1 MIRRPTSVVRCLPS
15 FVSCLLSL
23 VFRLLSFANCPLPI
37 ESRGP
42 SSVVGGLSF
51 FFFVVRRL
59 WSVVFSSFFRRLW
72 SVVGGL
78 LLDFIYFAANHF
90 NMLKSMTG
98 FGRTEQVVGDK
109 TFLIDI
115 KSLNGKQFELL
126 LKLPAFLKP
135 YEFDIRSILSK
146 KLGRGTLDCTISL
159 KQTGSAK
166 PVSIN
171 ISLAKAYYEPL
182 SALANELKLDSST
195 ILSNILKL
203 PEVITPTSDT
213 LTESEWESFVTI
225 LEAAIDDLNLH
236 RVDEGKS
243 LASDLEERIENILKQ
258 QTDIIK
264 LEPGRK
270 QKIKE
275 GIRKLLEEHVGKD
288 NYDPNRLEQELIYYI
303 EKIDISEEQV
313 RLKNHCDYF
322 RTVLREND
330 DSKGKKL
337 SFILQEIGRE
347 INTTGA
353 KAYDSDIQ
361 KCVVLMKDELEKA
374 KEQVL
379 NVL

>member
-1 MIRRPTSVVRCLPS
+1 
-15 FVSCLLSL
+15 
-23 VFRLLSFANCPLPI
+23 
-37 ESRGP
+37 
-42 SSVVGGLSF
+42 
-51 FFFVVRRL
+51 
-59 WSVVFSSFFRRLW
+59 
-72 SVVGGL
+72 
-78 LLDFIYFAANHF
+78 
-90 NMLKSMTG
+90 MLKSMTG
-98 FGRTEQVVGDK
+98 FGRAEQTVGDK

-126 LKLPAFLKP
+126 LKLPGFLKP
-135 YEFDIRSILSK
+135 YEFDIRSILSQ
-146 KLGRGTLDCTISL
+146 KLGRGSVDCTISL

-171 ISLAKAYYEPL
+171 TSLAKAYYQPL
-182 SALANELKLDSST
+182 AELANELNLDTST
-195 ILSNILKL
+195 ILGNILKL

-213 LTESEWESFVTI
+213 LTEKEWDAFVKV
-225 LEAAIDDLNLH
+225 LEGAVDDLNLH
-236 RVDEGKS
+236 RVEEGKS
-243 LASDLEERIENILKQ
+243 LASDLLERIDNILEQ
-258 QTDIIK
+258 QDEVVK
-264 LEPGRK
+264 MEPFRK

-275 GIRKLLEEHVGKD
+275 GLQKLLDEHVGKE
-288 NYDPNRLEQELIYYI
+288 NYDPNRMEQELIYYI

-322 RTVLREND
+322 RTVLNEKEE
-330 DSKGKKL
+330 SKGKKL

-353 KAYDSDIQ
+353 KAYDSSIQ